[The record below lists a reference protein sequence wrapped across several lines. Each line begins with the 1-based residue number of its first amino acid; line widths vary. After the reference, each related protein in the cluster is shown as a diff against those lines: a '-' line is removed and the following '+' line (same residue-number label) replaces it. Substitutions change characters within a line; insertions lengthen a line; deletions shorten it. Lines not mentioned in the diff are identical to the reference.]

1 MDNSPYRNFMIKYLR
16 NCLFVLATFVMA
28 ASCKENSKHKEV
40 KTDSL
45 PTDSIPIPKL
55 EPPVPNDSILISL
68 TKKVLTLIKEK
79 NYVSFAEYIHPVSGL
94 RFSPYSYIDSVKD
107 VRYSRDKFLAAV
119 KNKKQKITWGSYDGS
134 GDRIFLTPEE
144 YFKEFVYDADF
155 VNPEKLAANKMIGA
169 GNSLNNLEGI
179 YPGLPFTESYFSG
192 FEKKYEGMDW
202 RSLRLVFKKERD
214 RYYLVAIIHDQWTI

>member
-1 MDNSPYRNFMIKYLR
+1 MIKNWR
-16 NCLFVLATFVMA
+16 NCLFVLAMFALA
-28 ASCKENSKHKEV
+28 ASCKDNSGHKEV
-40 KTDSL
+40 KIDSL
-45 PTDSIPIPKL
+45 PTDSIPIPKQK
-55 EPPVPNDSILISL
+55 PPEPNDSILISI
-68 TKKVLTLIKEK
+68 TKKVLTLVKEK

-107 VRYSRDKFLAAV
+107 IRLSRDKFLAAV

-134 GDRIFLTPEE
+134 GDRILLALEG

-155 VNPEKLAANKMIGA
+155 VNPEKLATNKIIGV
-169 GNSLNNLEGI
+169 GNSLNNLEEI
-179 YPGLPFTESYFSG
+179 YPGLAFTESYFSG

-202 RSLRLVFKKERD
+202 RSLRLVFKKEGD